1 MCLWNFLFILCGLIL
16 LLLLERPPQLNRDP
30 IQMYTREW
38 GRRRNEPQKENNSL
52 SLFSHQIAVFFNRFH
67 LLVFTKYEKQ
77 KKERLVPRIFSFS
90 RFRNLSR
97 RHFPNTFTKKMFL
110 FLSRFYSLSCHQR
123 SYNLHQPFKLLS
135 LLVSFFPSFPFLSS
149 FFWTRKYIQDIMDH
163 DDVLVN
169 ETF

>member
-1 MCLWNFLFILCGLIL
+1 
-16 LLLLERPPQLNRDP
+16 LNRDP

-77 KKERLVPRIFSFS
+77 KKRAARATDLFILSFS
-90 RFRNLSR
+90 DLSR

-110 FLSRFYSLSCHQR
+110 FLSLFYSLSCHQR